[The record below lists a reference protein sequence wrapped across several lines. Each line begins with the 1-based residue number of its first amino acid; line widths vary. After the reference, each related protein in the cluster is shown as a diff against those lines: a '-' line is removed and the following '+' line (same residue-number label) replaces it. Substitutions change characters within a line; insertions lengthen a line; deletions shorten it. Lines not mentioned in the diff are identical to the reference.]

1 MILTTILIIL
11 LTTILQPHNPQT
23 MERPNNLLTG
33 LKNRYEHTQTQK
45 TRAQLKAKAAADAT
59 AVPKDSRVYTDWI
72 AKYHKEQSRGFAIL
86 QRINALQAL
95 SRETSNPENKSA
107 DPPPYSSTT
116 LDEMIS
122 ALKILYREHLE
133 TLQGVLDA
141 HPIGGRDG
149 GYHEFEFLRATHN
162 EKGQTLA
169 WEEHQYTCAMRGGC
183 CGRLCGCCSLPLREL
198 VIPLANG
205 KRKKGGVYGHCTA
218 ECLCCNLF
226 YGCYKPD
233 DRLPEIDPALLKALG
248 G

>member
-1 MILTTILIIL
+1 
-11 LTTILQPHNPQT
+11 
-23 MERPNNLLTG
+23 MERPNNLLTE
-33 LKNRYEHTQTQK
+33 LRKRREHAQTQK
-45 TRAQLKAKAAADAT
+45 TRAELKAKAAADAT
-59 AVPKDSRVYTDWI
+59 AAPQHSKQYLDWI
-72 AKYHKEQSRGFAIL
+72 AKYHKEQSKGFAIL

-95 SRETSNPENKSA
+95 SRKTSTPEIKSA
-107 DPPPYSSTT
+107 NPPPYSSTT

-122 ALKILYREHLE
+122 ALTLLYREHLE
-133 TLQGVLDA
+133 TLQGTLAA
-141 HPIGGRDG
+141 HPTGGRAGD
-149 GYHEFEFLRATHN
+149 YHEFEFLRTTHN

-198 VIPLANG
+198 FIPLSNG

-233 DRLPEIDPALLKALG
+233 SRLPKIDPALVKALG